1 MLRLI
6 GTLMASGLIA
16 FLPGCG
22 GYRTHDPFPLSLPPQ
37 DIGDWEGVP
46 RLSRAWNVLFA
57 GQPMEEG
64 FRLLAERGVKIVVNL
79 RPNAEMQRAVDF
91 DEATFVESL
100 GMEYVHIPMT
110 PATFSADDVARLKA
124 VIYRLGAIPP
134 ERFRFVIHCRSSNR
148 CGGLWAAFL
157 HETYRF
163 KESKAIEY
171 GKLAGL
177 RSESMIEAT
186 KRVMNG

>member
-1 MLRLI
+1 MRLI
-6 GTLMASGLIA
+6 GRLLTLSVGAL
-16 FLPGCG
+16 LVGCEVDSVS
-22 GYRTHDPFPLSLPPQ
+22 YPPFVSPPREI
-37 DIGDWEGVP
+37 DNWEGVP
-46 RLSRAWNVLFA
+46 RLSHTWDVLFA
-57 GQPMEEG
+57 GQPTEEG
-64 FRLLAERGVKIVVNL
+64 FSLLAERGVKVIVNL
-79 RPNAEMQRAVDF
+79 RPDAEMQRAVDF
-91 DEATFVESL
+91 DEATLVESL

-110 PATFSADDVARLKA
+110 PSTFSADDVAQLKA
-124 VIYRLGAIPP
+124 VVYRRGTVRGEPFTL
-134 ERFRFVIHCRSSNR
+134 VIHCRSSNR

-186 KRVMNG
+186 KRVMDD